1 MHSGLIPLRASV
13 PLVLLAVAA
22 CGGRREPRVGSGT
35 TSERGRGNLPSS
47 MAPFVN
53 ATQIYH
59 EMGLI
64 AATSGGIPF
73 VGTVGYL
80 AGGTVDTTLAVIAI
94 SFPNRVL
101 TFGREGDRYR
111 ATYDARVDLKQGTTV
126 VRHVEAQEI
135 VRVAT
140 FKETTRS
147 DESVIFQ
154 QILSV
159 PPGAYQLVLSV
170 RDAGSVRLS
179 TYESTIRVPRLG
191 AGAVGTPIA
200 VYEARPRERTD
211 SLPALVASP
220 RATAVFGRDTA
231 LSVYAEGY
239 GGDGPE
245 VRVAAVVRGER
256 GAVLWR
262 DTIALARRP
271 GSGPPA
277 GAPAGAPASAPAL
290 FSGTFRVPVAR
301 MGVGPSTLVL
311 RRADLPTD
319 STRAAV
325 FVSFGEEL
333 PVATFEEMLN
343 YLRFYAGANPSRLR
357 VLRDTTPEARASA
370 WAAFLRETDP
380 VPGTAAHE
388 GLREYFGRIQVANL
402 RYREEGGPGW
412 QTDRGMVYVSLGD
425 PDQLYDQQGGELQQ
439 RGRWQ
444 VWEYTRHQTRLV
456 FIDQSGFGRWRL
468 NPQSEGEFRSLVG
481 RLQRRGQ

>member
-1 MHSGLIPLRASV
+1 MRTGLIHPRRLIA
-13 PLVLLAVAA
+13 LALLLAAATA
-22 CGGRREPRVGSGT
+22 CGGRREPSVDGGT
-35 TSERGRGNLPSS
+35 PERARGNLPSS

-53 ATQIYH
+53 TAQVYQD
-59 EMGLI
+59 MGLI
-64 AATSGGIPF
+64 AASGGGVPF

-80 AGGTVDTTLAVIAI
+80 AGATADTTLAVIAL

-111 ATYDARVDLKQGTTV
+111 ATYDVRVDLKQGATV
-126 VRHVEAQEI
+126 VRHIEAQEI
-135 VRVAT
+135 VRVAS
-140 FKETTRS
+140 FRETTRN

-159 PPGAYQLVLSV
+159 PPGTYQLVLTV

-179 TYESTIRVPRLG
+179 THESTVRIPRLG
-191 AGAVGTPIA
+191 AGAVGSPVA
-200 VYEARPRERTD
+200 VYEAAPRERHD

-239 GGDGPE
+239 GGDAPE
-245 VRVAAVVRGER
+245 LRVTASVRGER
-256 GAVLWR
+256 GTVLWQ
-262 DTIALARRP
+262 DTVTLPRRP
-271 GSGPPA
+271 GSPTAAATATP
-277 GAPAGAPASAPAL
+277 SL
-290 FSGTFRVPVAR
+290 YSGMFKVPVAR

-311 RRADLPTD
+311 QRTDLPSD

-333 PVATFEEMLN
+333 PVATFDEMLN
-343 YLRFYAGANPSRLR
+343 YLRYYVQANATRLR
-357 VLRDTTPEARASA
+357 ALRDTTPEARATA
-370 WAAFLRETDP
+370 WATFLRETDP

-425 PDQLYDQQGGELQQ
+425 PDQLYDQQGGDIQQ

-444 VWEYTRHQTRLV
+444 IWEYTRYQTRLV
-456 FIDQSGFGRWRL
+456 FIDQTGFGRWRL
-468 NPQSEGEFRSLVG
+468 NTQSEGEFRGLVA
-481 RLQRRGQ
+481 RLQRQGQ